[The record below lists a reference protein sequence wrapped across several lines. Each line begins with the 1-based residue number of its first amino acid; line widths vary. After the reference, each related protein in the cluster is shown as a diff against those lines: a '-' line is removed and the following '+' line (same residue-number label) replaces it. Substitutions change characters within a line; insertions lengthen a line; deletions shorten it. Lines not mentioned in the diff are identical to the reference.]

1 MKQKEYKILNDEYIK
16 ESKTLNTK
24 LKNKQI
30 TQEEHDEQYNKIIE
44 KDKTWAKT
52 RGSFF
57 SMIRTYFKY
66 EWKLSSI
73 IIFLTIISVVSSV
86 LIPLLTRQMTMDIS
100 DKIAQQVAIAEGT
113 THIKDPDFWGLHWQ
127 TTLGIAMGIVLL
139 SAFVSFLSQYFSV
152 LLSKRI
158 EIDLRNKS
166 LEALVR
172 QDISYYSDKKIGEII
187 TKVISD
193 TQIVGDQSAQ
203 VPVTLISAFFT
214 IIGASIMMFIFEPTL
229 AASVLGM
236 FFVVLLL
243 MLISFG
249 FTKKHITKVREV
261 ITDINGNV
269 TDRISTVRLIKA
281 TGTEN
286 YETEHFNQLH
296 REYYVESTKLA
307 KVQALMITIL
317 FSGISFIQ
325 FISIGV
331 AMLKYGNDEALK
343 SGASLVFFMG
353 TFASFTLAQGIMVGP
368 LFQVVMSAVGI
379 AQASVSAQRIEGT
392 IKATSIMNPHYND
405 GVEVKSI
412 DGDIVF
418 KQVSFA
424 YPEKPSKQILPKFNF
439 TFEKG
444 KSYAFVGETG
454 SGKSTISRLL
464 LRFYDPTEGEII
476 INDKVNLKD
485 VKLSS
490 YLNHVGYVEQD
501 PQILYGDVFENVK
514 YGRFNATNEEVI
526 EACKKAELHDLIMT
540 WPEGYQTILGER
552 GFMLSGGQKQRMII
566 ARMFLKDPQVLILDE
581 ATSALDNIVEKEIQE
596 KLEVLMVGR
605 TTISIAHRLSTI
617 KNADQIIVLGKDGIG
632 IVQTGTFNDL
642 KAKPG
647 HFQNLYKAGLMD

>member
-1 MKQKEYKILNDEYIK
+1 MEKEYKILNDEYIK
-16 ESKTLNTK
+16 EVKNLNLK
-24 LKNKQI
+24 LKNNQVSN
-30 TQEEHDEQYNKIIE
+30 EEFEHQKNKIIE
-44 KDKTWAKT
+44 KDKAWAKT

-57 SMIRTYFKY
+57 TTIARYFKL
-66 EWKLSSI
+66 EWKLA
-73 IIFLTIISVVSSV
+73 TIIVILAILSVLTSVV
-86 LIPLLTRQMTMDIS
+86 IPLLTRQMTMDIS
-100 DKIAQQVAIAEGT
+100 DKIAQKNPSISGHVR
-113 THIKDPDFWGLHWQ
+113 DPEFWGLSWQ
-127 TTLGIAMGIVLL
+127 ITLSIALGIVLL
-139 SAFVSFLSQYFSV
+139 SAIISFLTQYFSV
-152 LLSKRI
+152 LMSKRI

-203 VPVTLISAFFT
+203 VPVTLLSAFLT
-214 IIGASIMMFIFEPTL
+214 IIGASIMMFVFEPTL

-243 MLISFG
+243 MMISFG

-281 TGTEN
+281 SGTEN
-286 YETEHFNQLH
+286 YETEHFNVLH

-331 AMLKYGNDEALK
+331 AMLKYGNTAAIDNGTALK
-343 SGASLVFFMG
+343 FFMG

-379 AQASVSAQRIEGT
+379 AQASVSSQRIEGT

-405 GVEVKSI
+405 GEKVESI
-412 DGDIVF
+412 DGDIIF
-418 KQVSFA
+418 KGVSFA
-424 YPEKPSKQILPKFNF
+424 YPEKPSKQILPKFDF
-439 TFEKG
+439 VFEKG

-476 INDKVNLKD
+476 INNKQNLKD
-485 VKLSS
+485 VNLSS
-490 YLNHVGYVEQD
+490 YLNNIGYVEQD

-514 YGRFNATNEEVI
+514 YGRFDATDEEVI
-526 EACKKAELHDLIMT
+526 EACKKAELDELIKT
-540 WPEGYQTILGER
+540 WPEGYKTILGER
-552 GFMLSGGQKQRMII
+552 GFMLSGGQKQRLII
-566 ARMFLKDPQVLILDE
+566 ARMFLKDPQLLILDE

-605 TTISIAHRLSTI
+605 TTVSIAHRLSTI
-617 KNADQIIVLGKDGIG
+617 KNADQIIVLGKDGAG
-632 IVQTGTFNDL
+632 IVQTGTFDSL
-642 KAKPG
+642 KNKPG